1 MSGFSAELIDYLEGR
16 ITFEEFD
23 RRRDERKTEQESE
36 EPEEDESKPST
47 SAQAKAAIEDGVS
60 PGVQQAFAS
69 ILGET
74 VEAPSSEEEEEEE
87 EDSLSYVDDEEDR
100 DYNAEEEEETKEAT
114 KETKRRPRQGGRRS
128 GKRSLRSKLK
138 EEEEEE
144 EEDMTVGDVFKLEME
159 LNRENKR
166 YMKGRRHGSKLPQA
180 LRGLMG
186 EANIRYAR
194 GEKEDAILMCME
206 IIRQSPLAYE
216 PFSTL
221 AMIYEDNGDVDK
233 ALQFGLI
240 AAHLNP
246 SDCEEWIRLAEL
258 SLEQDNIR
266 QAIICYSKAI
276 KYDPTNVRYLWERS
290 SLHMRLGEHKQ
301 CMDGYR
307 KILSLLALE
316 DGEHFMQLSKD
327 MAKSYYESNDL
338 PSALS
343 VIEDGLARHPD
354 LVSDDFTNMAAE
366 LYICSRRYEKALQV
380 LVKFADVVLI
390 RAKSPSEGGTAG
402 GPQKD
407 VKGEEED
414 TKSSSAGDATA
425 EGDATAVEGDVKV
438 AERDAAGDATAEG
451 DTASGD
457 IKVAERDTVAEDS
470 AAEDTREILDV
481 QVPDSVPVD
490 LRAKLIVCLI
500 HLNAFDP
507 SEDLVASLTEQ
518 STEEIGDLYLDVA
531 EAYLE
536 QGRYTSALPLLSAL
550 AVSEKYDL
558 AVVWLRHA
566 ECLKALGH
574 MQEAAESYTKV
585 VEMAPLHLEARLSL
599 ATLQQQLGRMDR
611 ALKAL
616 ESMYDG
622 ETLAQDSSAAQKELK
637 LLLHRSTLLKTQ
649 GQMQDYLDAMITMIS
664 MLLKVA
670 MQRAMVCVRSVT
682 LGGQKHLRLV
692 KVQDVQPEIADH
704 ESAYMDNMC
713 KTNVL
718 SKEDWWELLLSCLQ
732 GLCEV
737 KRYEEA
743 NLLVESAMEFYSFYD
758 NKPKRKELEFIGLSS
773 TVLNHDFY
781 KAYNYIRLMIIEN
794 VDLPQYWN
802 VFNQVTISSQHQRH
816 HRFCLRQLLKHPDNH
831 ALCVLSG
838 HNAMVSGSFKHALGQ
853 YAQALRT
860 HPENPLHHLYVGLT
874 YFHMA
879 AQKYVAKRHALIL
892 QGFTFLWRYVEL
904 RGLCQESM
912 YNLGRALHQMGL
924 THLAIHYYQKA
935 LLTPAWKL
943 EGIPDDQADLR
954 REIAFNLSLIYQA
967 SGNTEV
973 ARQLIR
979 THCTV

>member
-23 RRRDERKTEQESE
+23 RRRDERKTEESE
-36 EPEEDESKPST
+36 EPQEDESEPST
-47 SAQAKAAIEDGVS
+47 SAQARAAIEDGVS

-74 VEAPSSEEEEEEE
+74 VDAPSSEEEEEEEEE

-138 EEEEEE
+138 EEEEEEE

-343 VIEDGLARHPD
+343 VIEEGLARHPG

-390 RAKSPSEGGTAG
+390 RAKSPSEGAA

-407 VKGEEED
+407 VGTGAQQKGGEED
-414 TKSSSAGDATA
+414 TKCSTRS
-425 EGDATAVEGDVKV
+425 
-438 AERDAAGDATAEG
+438 RAAP
-451 DTASGD
+451 SG
-457 IKVAERDTVAEDS
+457 
-470 AAEDTREILDV
+470 EILDV

-536 QGRYTSALPLLSAL
+536 QGCYTSALPLLSAL
-550 AVSEKYDL
+550 VVSEKYDL

-574 MQEAAESYTKV
+574 MKEAAESYTKV

-599 ATLQQQLGRMDR
+599 ATLQQQLGRMDC

-773 TVLNHDFY
+773 TVLNRDFY
-781 KAYNYIRLMIIEN
+781 NAYNYIRLMIIEN
-794 VDLPQYWN
+794 VDLPQHWN
-802 VFNQVTISSQHQRH
+802 VFNQLTISSQHQRH
-816 HRFCLRQLLKHPDNH
+816 HRFCLRLLLKHPDNH

-853 YAQALRT
+853 YAQALKT

-904 RGLCQESM
+904 RGVCQESM

-935 LLTPAWKL
+935 LSLPAWKL
-943 EGIPDDQADLR
+943 DGIPDDQADLR

-967 SGNTEV
+967 SGNTEM